1 MFKNRNKILG
11 IILSASCLVSASAFA
26 SDKHTYEVTITN
38 LTRGQTFTPILLATH
53 QPGVSIFKL
62 GDPASTELATIAES
76 GNPGPLTDKLV
87 ATGRTSEVKNSGA
100 LLAPGKTV
108 TMTISA
114 GKHTRYISMA
124 SMLIPTNDA
133 FVAVNGLHLPRG
145 KDTTSRLALA
155 YDAGSEPND
164 ELCINI
170 PGPVCG
176 GAGASPGASGEGFV
190 HVHAG
195 IHSTGDDV
203 SVLNAA
209 ERDWRNPVALIK
221 IRRVNK

>member
-1 MFKNRNKILG
+1 MKNNRNKLLG
-11 IILSASCLVSASAFA
+11 IILSASCLVSASAYA
-26 SDKHTYEVTITN
+26 SDKHVYEVTITN

-53 QPGVSIFKL
+53 KPGISLFKL
-62 GDPASTELATIAES
+62 GDPASAELATIAES

-108 TMTISA
+108 TMTITA
-114 GKHTRYISMA
+114 GKNTRYLSMA

-133 FVAVNGLHLPRG
+133 FVALNGIRLPRG
-145 KDTTSRLALA
+145 NQAVSQLAIA

-176 GAGASPGASGEGFV
+176 GAGASPDASGEGYV

-203 SVLNAA
+203 SVLNSA

-221 IRRVNK
+221 VVRVRK